1 MPIKHSIGDYFIVD
15 LDGKMFAFTLKNA
28 RILIH
33 RRTLTKSFRVIQY
46 DTCHYS
52 SLKPETKD
60 LELLLQKN
68 ALPKINR
75 LLHNILRVLAR
86 REKEDFHAHDI
97 KKLVDEFAKHGDDNP
112 KYLEEVKNIKKFLEE
127 LDVEKIVTPV
137 RKITDFLTEDFIA
150 TSPSFLGELL
160 PRYQR
165 LDTEHKK
172 ITNTPIKSTSGIMKI
187 IVIALMAVIIVV
199 GLVYAID
206 QGVFDGVA
214 DFIENIGTLGEG
226 FSGIPSPL
234 QGIQTKGVQDYSD
247 DVIMTKYSGC
257 ETLKPAINSG
267 EIDYNKLSANMKSLI
282 DSCPDE

>member
-1 MPIKHSIGDYFIVD
+1 MPIKHTIGDYFIVD
-15 LDGKMFAFTLKNA
+15 LDGKIFAFTLKNA

-52 SLKPETKD
+52 SLKPQTKD
-60 LELLLQKN
+60 LELLLKNN

-75 LLHNILRVLAR
+75 LLHNILRVFAR
-86 REKEDFHAHDI
+86 REKEPFVAHNI
-97 KKLVDEFAKHGDDNP
+97 KELVDEFSKHGEDNP

-127 LDVEKIVTPV
+127 LDVEEIVTPV

-172 ITNTPIKSTSGIMKI
+172 ITNTPVKSTGGIMKI
-187 IVIALMAVIIVV
+187 LVIAFAAIIVIV

-206 QGVFDGVA
+206 QGVFDGVI
-214 DFIENIGTLGEG
+214 DFIENLGTLGEG

-234 QGIQTKGVQDYSD
+234 QGIQTKATQDYSD
-247 DVIMTKYSGC
+247 DVIMAKYSGC
-257 ETLKPAINSG
+257 ETLLPAINSG
-267 EIDYNKLSANMKSLI
+267 EVDYNKLSGNMKSLV
-282 DSCPDE
+282 DSCPK